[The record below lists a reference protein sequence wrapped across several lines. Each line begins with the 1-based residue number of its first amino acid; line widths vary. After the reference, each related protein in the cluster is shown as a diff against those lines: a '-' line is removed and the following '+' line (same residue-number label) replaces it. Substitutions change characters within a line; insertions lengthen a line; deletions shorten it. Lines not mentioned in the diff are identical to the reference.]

1 MADSMYEAD
10 EAEEAPPTPE
20 KPESKEQ
27 ESGEET
33 ALLPKS
39 FFKGKDI
46 EPGSKCEIEIVHGYS
61 DEVEVKY
68 VKHDKDSKNDA
79 KEESEPSMRE
89 KIAMAAT

>member
-1 MADSMYEAD
+1 MADSMYDGD
-10 EAEEAPPTPE
+10 EAEAPPAPE
-20 KPESKEQ
+20 ESESKEQ

-39 FFKGKDI
+39 LFSGKDI
-46 EPGSKCEIEIVHGYS
+46 EPGSKCEVEVVHVYE

-68 VKHDKDSKNDA
+68 VKHKEDLDA
-79 KEESEPSMRE
+79 KEKDEPSMRD

>member
-1 MADSMYEAD
+1 MPPDSMYDSD
-10 EAEEAPPTPE
+10 ESEPSTPAPY

-39 FFKGKDI
+39 FFAGKDI
-46 EPGSKCEIEIVHGYS
+46 EPGSKCEIEIVHGYE

-68 VKHDKDSKNDA
+68 VPHGTKKDDKKD
-79 KEESEPSMRE
+79 SEPSMRD

>member
-1 MADSMYEAD
+1 MPDSMYDGDESEA
-10 EAEEAPPTPE
+10 APAPEES
-20 KPESKEQ
+20 ESKEQ

-39 FFKGKDI
+39 FFAGK
-46 EPGSKCEIEIVHGYS
+46 ELKPGTKCQIEIVHGYG

-68 VKHDKDSKNDA
+68 VPHGT
-79 KEESEPSMRE
+79 KEEPKHGMEMSMRD